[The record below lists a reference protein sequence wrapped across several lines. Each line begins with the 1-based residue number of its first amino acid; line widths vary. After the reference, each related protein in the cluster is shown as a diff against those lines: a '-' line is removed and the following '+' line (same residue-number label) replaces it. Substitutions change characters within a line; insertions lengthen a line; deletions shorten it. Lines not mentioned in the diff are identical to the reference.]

1 MFLYP
6 DYILKDL
13 EFDLIIKEIVKFAV
27 TSGGREKVL
36 QLTPKNKFEDIKNE
50 LNLVNEFLAVY
61 QSDSRF
67 PAIGIEPLSEAWV
80 LMRVKNTTLTTEQ
93 VVNIKILVEIFN
105 RLNQFIVKNEVL
117 VLSESL
123 LQNLAV
129 NKDIPIEIDRVI
141 DQHGSVKSSASK
153 LLASIRNSI
162 QKKKQAADRI
172 FYRALKKYQ
181 KQNVL
186 GEYAETVSENKRVLA
201 VQSTFK
207 GQVQGIIH
215 GSSAKNSLVF
225 LEPSECIDINNEV
238 ATLEYDERKEVQRIL
253 RELTA
258 FLSGFSEYLKAIEQV
273 VFKIDEVHARAVYG
287 YKTGS
292 SLPRLST
299 KPEIKIIQGVNP
311 ILQHFN
317 KEKNKDVIP
326 LDVEL
331 HEEQRFLVISGP
343 NAGGKSITLKTVGLF
358 QTMIQSGILI
368 PANPKSVIGLF
379 YKLMTDIG
387 DAQSIE
393 NELSTYSSKL
403 EKMKTFLSQAD
414 DRSLILIDEFG
425 SGSDPD
431 LGSALAQ
438 VFLTHLEEYKSF
450 GIITTHYN
458 SIKSLA
464 SELKNVGN
472 ASMQFNQKTFLPEFI
487 LQTGSPGSSYTF
499 EVAVKSGIPEF
510 MVKEARKLLDHQTV
524 KIDSLLVQV
533 QDEKIKLKQAREKLY
548 KKLEDLEVTKV
559 RHQAKIR
566 LIEEKLEKQ
575 TEVNLEMNAVL
586 KWGKRFENLA
596 NSWLKDSSN
605 KNKSAMIGR
614 FVKMMKER
622 TGEIKVEQKKQA
634 VIQKTA
640 TNRKLQ
646 KKLKEEVAVGDTVK
660 LLSNNKKGTL
670 AEIRKNK
677 YLILLGSNITT
688 LVARDQFVKS

>member
-1 MFLYP
+1 VN
-6 DYILKDL
+6 
-13 EFDLIIKEIVKFAV
+13 KEIPV
-27 TSGGREKVL
+27 
-36 QLTPKNKFEDIKNE
+36 
-50 LNLVNEFLAVY
+50 
-61 QSDSRF
+61 
-67 PAIGIEPLSEAWV
+67 
-80 LMRVKNTTLTTEQ
+80 
-93 VVNIKILVEIFN
+93 
-105 RLNQFIVKNEVL
+105 
-117 VLSESL
+117 
-123 LQNLAV
+123 
-129 NKDIPIEIDRVI
+129 EIDRII
-141 DQHGSVKSSASK
+141 DKQGFVNSSASK

-162 QKKKQAADRI
+162 SKKKQAADRI

-181 KQNVL
+181 KNNVL
-186 GEYAETVSENKRVLA
+186 GEYAETVSDNKRVLA
-201 VQSTFK
+201 VQATFK
-207 GQVQGIIH
+207 GQVQGIMH
-215 GSSAKNSLVF
+215 GSSTKNTLVF

-238 ATLEYDERKEVQRIL
+238 TSLEFEERKEVQRIL
-253 RELTA
+253 KELTA
-258 FLSGFSEYLKAIEQV
+258 FLSGFSEFLKAIEQV
-273 VFKIDEVHARAVYG
+273 IFKIDEVHARAVYA
-287 YKTGS
+287 YKTGGN
-292 SLPRLST
+292 LPRLST
-299 KPEIKIIQGVNP
+299 KPEIKIIQGINP
-311 ILQHFN
+311 VLQHFN
-317 KEKNKDVIP
+317 KEKNKSVIP

-331 HEEQRFLVISGP
+331 HENQRFLVISGP

-358 QTMIQSGILI
+358 QAMIQSGILI
-368 PANPKSVIGLF
+368 PANPNSVIGLF

-464 SELKNVGN
+464 SALKNVGN
-472 ASMQFNQKTFLPEFI
+472 ASMQFNQETFLPEFV
-487 LQTGSPGSSYTF
+487 LQTGTPGSSYTF
-499 EVAVKSGIPEF
+499 EVALKSGIPEF
-510 MVKEARKLLDHQTV
+510 MVHEARELLDHKTV
-524 KIDSLLVQV
+524 QIDSLLVEV
-533 QDEKIKLKQAREKLY
+533 QDEKIKLKEARERLY
-548 KKLEDLEVTKV
+548 RKLEDLEVTKV
-559 RHQAKIR
+559 RHQTKIK

-575 TEVNLEMNAVL
+575 TSVNLEMNSVL
-586 KWGKRFENLA
+586 TWGKRFENLA

-622 TGEIKVEQKKQA
+622 SGEIKVEEKKNA
-634 VIQKTA
+634 VLQNTA
-640 TNRKLQ
+640 SNKKLQ
-646 KKLKEEVAVGDTVK
+646 RTLKEEVALGDTVK

-688 LVARDQFVKS
+688 LVARDQFVKA